1 MNINALNVINN
12 SNIKKCKRYQLIKP
26 VVSHKIY
33 ETISLNKA
41 SKKCYS
47 ELKELMQSG
56 GNFSQESVTT
66 SFSIRDIDSNEVF
79 SYKIHNPNGFNQ
91 NKFNKKQNGF
101 ISVET
106 DIANLI
112 NINSTNGGQV
122 INPQNGGFNS
132 NSNSNSN
139 KNQKI
144 DIITSKVTL
153 LETDMTQI
161 KAKLAEM
168 DKNKQFKNES
178 CVIS

>member
-1 MNINALNVINN
+1 MMNINALNAINN
-12 SNIKKCKRYQLIKP
+12 SNIKKSKRYQLIKP
-26 VVSHKIY
+26 IVSHKIY
-33 ETISLNKA
+33 ETTSLNKA

-47 ELKELMQSG
+47 ELKGLMQSG

-79 SYKIHNPNGFNQ
+79 SYKIHNPNGLTQ
-91 NKFNKKQNGF
+91 NKFDKKQNGF
-101 ISVET
+101 TSVET

-112 NINSTNGGQV
+112 NINSTNGGPV
-122 INPQNGGFNS
+122 INPQNGGFD
-132 NSNSNSN
+132 SN
-139 KNQKI
+139 KDQKI

-168 DKNKQFKNES
+168 DKIGQSKQTKKDS

>member
-1 MNINALNVINN
+1 
-12 SNIKKCKRYQLIKP
+12 
-26 VVSHKIY
+26 
-33 ETISLNKA
+33 
-41 SKKCYS
+41 
-47 ELKELMQSG
+47 MQSG
-56 GNFSQESVTT
+56 GKFSQESVTT

-112 NINSTNGGQV
+112 NINSTNGGPV
-122 INPQNGGFNS
+122 FNPQNGGY
-132 NSNSNSN
+132 NSN